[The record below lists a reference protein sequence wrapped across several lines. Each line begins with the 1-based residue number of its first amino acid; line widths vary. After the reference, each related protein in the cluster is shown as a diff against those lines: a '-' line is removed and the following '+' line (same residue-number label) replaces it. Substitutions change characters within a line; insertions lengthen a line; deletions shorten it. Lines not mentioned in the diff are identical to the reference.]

1 MGSMVRRT
9 AELSNWGDGLTS
21 NVRSPRDD
29 EEELKA
35 QIAIL
40 RGQSKSLKDVLT
52 DLLDE
57 EPSEDFVDAVENNI
71 LLAQERGESIDLNK
85 IIQSIKT
92 LQSCWV

>member
-1 MGSMVRRT
+1 M
-9 AELSNWGDGLTS
+9 TS
-21 NVRSPRDD
+21 SVRSPRDD

-52 DLLDE
+52 DILNE

-71 LLAQERGESIDLNK
+71 LLAQEREESIDLNK

>member
-1 MGSMVRRT
+1 
-9 AELSNWGDGLTS
+9 LTS

-52 DLLDE
+52 DILDE
-57 EPSEDFVDAVENNI
+57 EPSEDFVQAVENNI
-71 LLAQERGESIDLNK
+71 LLAQEREESIDLNK
-85 IIQSIKT
+85 IIESIKT

>member
-1 MGSMVRRT
+1 M
-9 AELSNWGDGLTS
+9 TS

-52 DLLDE
+52 DILDE

-71 LLAQERGESIDLNK
+71 LLAQEREESIDLNK

>member
-1 MGSMVRRT
+1 M
-9 AELSNWGDGLTS
+9 TS

-52 DLLDE
+52 DILNE
-57 EPSEDFVDAVENNI
+57 EPSEDFVHAVENNI
-71 LLAQERGESIDLNK
+71 LLAQEREESIDLNK

-92 LQSCWV
+92 LQSYWV

>member
-1 MGSMVRRT
+1 
-9 AELSNWGDGLTS
+9 LTS

-52 DLLDE
+52 DILDE
-57 EPSEDFVDAVENNI
+57 EPSEDFVQAVENNI
-71 LLAQERGESIDLNK
+71 LLAQEREESIDLNK
-85 IIQSIKT
+85 IIESIKI

>member
-1 MGSMVRRT
+1 M
-9 AELSNWGDGLTS
+9 TS

-52 DLLDE
+52 DILNE
-57 EPSEDFVDAVENNI
+57 EPSEDFVHAVENYI
-71 LLAQERGESIDLNK
+71 LLAQEREESIDLNK

>member
-1 MGSMVRRT
+1 M
-9 AELSNWGDGLTS
+9 TS

-35 QIAIL
+35 QIAIH

-52 DLLDE
+52 DLLNE

-71 LLAQERGESIDLNK
+71 LLAQEREESIDLNK

>member
-1 MGSMVRRT
+1 MVRRT
-9 AELSNWGDGLTS
+9 AELSDCGDGLTS

-71 LLAQERGESIDLNK
+71 LLAQEREESIDLNK

>member
-1 MGSMVRRT
+1 M
-9 AELSNWGDGLTS
+9 TS

-71 LLAQERGESIDLNK
+71 LLAQEREESIDLNK

>member
-1 MGSMVRRT
+1 M
-9 AELSNWGDGLTS
+9 TS

-52 DLLDE
+52 DILNE
-57 EPSEDFVDAVENNI
+57 EPSEDFVHAVENNI
-71 LLAQERGESIDLNK
+71 LLAQEREESIDLNK
-85 IIQSIKT
+85 IIQSIKS

>member
-1 MGSMVRRT
+1 
-9 AELSNWGDGLTS
+9 LTS

-52 DLLDE
+52 DILDE
-57 EPSEDFVDAVENNI
+57 EPSEDFVQAVENNI
-71 LLAQERGESIDLNK
+71 LLAQEREESIDLNK
-85 IIQSIKT
+85 IIDSIKT

>member
-1 MGSMVRRT
+1 M
-9 AELSNWGDGLTS
+9 TS

-52 DLLDE
+52 DILDE
-57 EPSEDFVDAVENNI
+57 KPSEDFVQAVENNI
-71 LLAQERGESIDLNK
+71 LLAQEREESIDLNK
-85 IIQSIKT
+85 IIDSIKT
-92 LQSCWV
+92 LQSCWI

>member
-1 MGSMVRRT
+1 M
-9 AELSNWGDGLTS
+9 TS

-52 DLLDE
+52 DILGE
-57 EPSEDFVDAVENNI
+57 EPSEDFVQAVENNI
-71 LLAQERGESIDLNK
+71 LLAQEREESIDLNK
-85 IIQSIKT
+85 IIDSIKT
-92 LQSCWV
+92 LQSCWI

>member
-1 MGSMVRRT
+1 
-9 AELSNWGDGLTS
+9 LTS

-52 DLLDE
+52 DILDA
-57 EPSEDFVDAVENNI
+57 EPSEDFVQAVENNI
-71 LLAQERGESIDLNK
+71 LLAQEREESIDLNK
-85 IIQSIKT
+85 IIESIKT

>member
-1 MGSMVRRT
+1 M
-9 AELSNWGDGLTS
+9 TS

-40 RGQSKSLKDVLT
+40 RCQSKSLKDVLT
-52 DLLDE
+52 DILNE
-57 EPSEDFVDAVENNI
+57 EPSEDFVHAVENNI
-71 LLAQERGESIDLNK
+71 LLAQEREESIDLNK

>member
-1 MGSMVRRT
+1 MT
-9 AELSNWGDGLTS
+9 A

-71 LLAQERGESIDLNK
+71 LLAQEREESIDLNK

>member
-1 MGSMVRRT
+1 M
-9 AELSNWGDGLTS
+9 TS

-52 DLLDE
+52 DILNE

-71 LLAQERGESIDLNK
+71 LLEHGSLLVMKKDCQEYYEHSLPENPEYLNPRVNLTFRK
-85 IIQSIKT
+85 YGF
-92 LQSCWV
+92 

>member
-1 MGSMVRRT
+1 M
-9 AELSNWGDGLTS
+9 TS

-40 RGQSKSLKDVLT
+40 RGQSKSLKNVLT

-71 LLAQERGESIDLNK
+71 LLAQEREESIDLNK

>member
-1 MGSMVRRT
+1 M
-9 AELSNWGDGLTS
+9 TS

-52 DLLDE
+52 DILDE
-57 EPSEDFVDAVENNI
+57 EPSEDFVQAVENNI
-71 LLAQERGESIDLNK
+71 LLAQEREESIDLNK
-85 IIQSIKT
+85 IIESIKT

>member
-1 MGSMVRRT
+1 M
-9 AELSNWGDGLTS
+9 TS

-52 DLLDE
+52 DILDE
-57 EPSEDFVDAVENNI
+57 EPSEDFVQAVENNI
-71 LLAQERGESIDLNK
+71 LLAQEREESIDLNK
-85 IIQSIKT
+85 IIDSIKT